1 MAVEAPSGLMGK
13 PEDTEGFEA
22 FEVNAITLYISK
34 AVMEEEMK
42 GNSLAFYLEGYGKYI
57 MEILD

>member
-13 PEDTEGFEA
+13 PDNSADFEA
-22 FEVNAITLYISK
+22 FEVNDITLYISK
-34 AVMEEEMK
+34 AVIEVEMK